1 VVTEKKSKENI
12 KIIYILLGVT
22 ALVIAI
28 FDLQVKNY
36 FDVALSISWGALF
49 IFIGIRGLLDSKLN
63 TKSVKIIHFIILL
76 MIILS
81 SFYKL
86 FYRLKH
92 LTP

>member
-1 VVTEKKSKENI
+1 MVSEKKSKENI
-12 KIIYILLGVT
+12 RIIYIFLGVT
-22 ALVIAI
+22 ALVIGV

-49 IFIGIRGLLDSKLN
+49 IFLGIKGLLDSKLN

-86 FYRLKH
+86 FYRLNN